1 MDDTERR
8 TAKRSRFDQTEPE
21 PRRSRFDRRSRSP
34 AARKSEST
42 RDRSPLNRGA
52 DSATPETKKNPV
64 DAAAA
69 AAAAAAKIN
78 AQLQARKGIQHVDVP
93 PIRSSSNSAGAGDAN
108 AGKPGN
114 INGEVYVSDG
124 DYIKDIEVN
133 DLRNRYLLTKG
144 STQKMVNNVLDV
156 TTRGEYYPDKSMAT
170 PTAPPL
176 YLHVT
181 STSKAGLD
189 AAVKKIEEM
198 MKQELP
204 NLVDERRFRRR
215 DQEQVERDEFGR
227 RKWPEA
233 KIPISLDPVQG
244 FNLRAQIVGH
254 GGAYVK
260 HIQQETGC
268 RVQIKGRGS
277 GYLEASTNRESEDD
291 MYLHVAGPDPNMV
304 EKAKELCEDLVGKVK
319 EEYEEF
325 KTRPPRQHYGGHGG
339 GGGGGGGGGYGG
351 DRYGGDRYNGDRY
364 GDRYDR
370 GGGRSGSGS
379 YGGHGG
385 YNNSPAP
392 AGNVASPIPGAGSP
406 PGATNDYAA
415 QYAQY
420 YGGQDPYA
428 AYGGYAAYMQYYQQY
443 YAAAQAAQQ
452 GSPAPGAS
460 GSPPPPPPTEA
471 PPPPPPGG
479 AAPPPPPPPS
489 GSPPAYGAY
498 VLVSYAMSHQRFPS
512 VDPKEPH
519 SVSLKVL
526 RLSRPSLVVQQPLP
540 APLSAPSDDA
550 VPIPAS
556 LAYSANSGTNPE
568 PFLLT
573 PVLNLPPSFGTAYA
587 GETFSCTLSA
597 NHDIPSNPTEAET
610 PSTLPVPSGSTPAQ
624 QVKKKSIR
632 DVRIEAEMKTPSATT
647 PQKIDLQPTDP
658 AAADGGDDAAK
669 QGSGIDLE
677 PGQSLQKVVN
687 YELHEE
693 GNHVLVV
700 TVSYYEATETSG
712 RLRTFRKLY
721 QFICKGSLIVRT
733 KVGPLPSPTTT
744 TARAE
749 GIGRRW
755 VMEAQLEN
763 CSEDLMQLQRVRLQ
777 LEPGFRY
784 QDCNWETSG
793 GGKPLLHPGEVEQ
806 CCFIVE
812 EEQRDAV
819 AEDRDGRII
828 FGVLGINWRS
838 EMGSKGFLLTGK
850 LGTRVAAR

>member
-34 AARKSEST
+34 VARKPDSA
-42 RDRSPLNRGA
+42 RDRSPLNRGT
-52 DSATPETKKNPV
+52 DSATPETKKSPV

-93 PIRSSSNSAGAGDAN
+93 PIRSSSSSTGAGDAN
-108 AGKPGN
+108 TSKAGN
-114 INGEVYVSDG
+114 FNGQVYVSDG
-124 DYIKDIEVN
+124 DYMKDVEVN

-144 STQKMVNNVLDV
+144 STQKMIKEETGADV

-176 YLHVT
+176 YLHIT

-233 KIPISLDPVQG
+233 KIPISLEPVQG

-277 GYLEASTNRESEDD
+277 GYLEASTNHESDED
-291 MYLHVAGPDPNMV
+291 MYLHVAGPDIKMV

-339 GGGGGGGGGYGG
+339 NGGGY
-351 DRYGGDRYNGDRY
+351 GDRY
-364 GDRYDR
+364 GDRHNDR
-370 GGGRSGSGS
+370 YGDRYERSGNRSGQ

-392 AGNVASPIPGAGSP
+392 TGNAASPVPGGAGSP
-406 PGATNDYAA
+406 PGANNDYSA

-420 YGGQDPYA
+420 YGTQDPYA
-428 AYGGYAAYMQYYQQY
+428 AYGGYAGYMQYYQQY

-460 GSPPPPPPTEA
+460 ASPPPPPPTEA

-489 GSPPAYGAY
+489 GSPPAYGA
-498 VLVSYAMSHQRFPS
+498 
-512 VDPKEPH
+512 
-519 SVSLKVL
+519 
-526 RLSRPSLVVQQPLP
+526 
-540 APLSAPSDDA
+540 
-550 VPIPAS
+550 VP
-556 LAYSANSGTNPE
+556 
-568 PFLLT
+568 
-573 PVLNLPPSFGTAYA
+573 PP
-587 GETFSCTLSA
+587 
-597 NHDIPSNPTEAET
+597 
-610 PSTLPVPSGSTPAQ
+610 
-624 QVKKKSIR
+624 
-632 DVRIEAEMKTPSATT
+632 
-647 PQKIDLQPTDP
+647 
-658 AAADGGDDAAK
+658 
-669 QGSGIDLE
+669 
-677 PGQSLQKVVN
+677 PGL
-687 YELHEE
+687 
-693 GNHVLVV
+693 
-700 TVSYYEATETSG
+700 
-712 RLRTFRKLY
+712 
-721 QFICKGSLIVRT
+721 
-733 KVGPLPSPTTT
+733 
-744 TARAE
+744 
-749 GIGRRW
+749 
-755 VMEAQLEN
+755 
-763 CSEDLMQLQRVRLQ
+763 
-777 LEPGFRY
+777 
-784 QDCNWETSG
+784 
-793 GGKPLLHPGEVEQ
+793 
-806 CCFIVE
+806 
-812 EEQRDAV
+812 
-819 AEDRDGRII
+819 
-828 FGVLGINWRS
+828 
-838 EMGSKGFLLTGK
+838 
-850 LGTRVAAR
+850 

>member
-1 MDDTERR
+1 MDDTERH

-34 AARKSEST
+34 AGRKLDGP

-52 DSATPETKKNPV
+52 DSATPETKKSPV

-93 PIRSSSNSAGAGDAN
+93 PIRSSSSNETGAGDAN
-108 AGKPGN
+108 AAKTGN
-114 INGEVYVSDG
+114 LNREVYVSDG

-144 STQKMVNNVLDV
+144 STQKMIKEETGADV

-170 PTAPPL
+170 PTVRALVSLCLKTRVNKFTGAAPIPSR
-176 YLHVT
+176 YKHIKV
-181 STSKAGLD
+181 GLD
-189 AAVKKIEEM
+189 AAVQKIEEM

-233 KIPISLDPVQG
+233 KIPINLEPVQG

-291 MYLHVAGPDPNMV
+291 MYLHVAGPDPKMV
-304 EKAKELCEDLVGKVK
+304 DKAKELCEDLVGKVK

-339 GGGGGGGGGYGG
+339 GGGGYG
-351 DRYGGDRYNGDRY
+351 DRYGGDRY

-370 GGGRSGSGS
+370 SGNRSGS

-385 YNNSPAP
+385 YNNSPGP
-392 AGNVASPIPGAGSP
+392 AGNVASPVAGGASNSPGAN
-406 PGATNDYAA
+406 NDYAA

-452 GSPAPGAS
+452 GSPAPGAAA
-460 GSPPPPPPTEA
+460 SPPPPPPTEA

-489 GSPPAYGAY
+489 GPPSYGA
-498 VLVSYAMSHQRFPS
+498 
-512 VDPKEPH
+512 
-519 SVSLKVL
+519 
-526 RLSRPSLVVQQPLP
+526 
-540 APLSAPSDDA
+540 
-550 VPIPAS
+550 VP
-556 LAYSANSGTNPE
+556 
-568 PFLLT
+568 
-573 PVLNLPPSFGTAYA
+573 PP
-587 GETFSCTLSA
+587 
-597 NHDIPSNPTEAET
+597 
-610 PSTLPVPSGSTPAQ
+610 
-624 QVKKKSIR
+624 
-632 DVRIEAEMKTPSATT
+632 
-647 PQKIDLQPTDP
+647 
-658 AAADGGDDAAK
+658 
-669 QGSGIDLE
+669 
-677 PGQSLQKVVN
+677 PGL
-687 YELHEE
+687 
-693 GNHVLVV
+693 
-700 TVSYYEATETSG
+700 
-712 RLRTFRKLY
+712 
-721 QFICKGSLIVRT
+721 
-733 KVGPLPSPTTT
+733 
-744 TARAE
+744 
-749 GIGRRW
+749 
-755 VMEAQLEN
+755 
-763 CSEDLMQLQRVRLQ
+763 
-777 LEPGFRY
+777 
-784 QDCNWETSG
+784 
-793 GGKPLLHPGEVEQ
+793 
-806 CCFIVE
+806 
-812 EEQRDAV
+812 
-819 AEDRDGRII
+819 
-828 FGVLGINWRS
+828 
-838 EMGSKGFLLTGK
+838 
-850 LGTRVAAR
+850 